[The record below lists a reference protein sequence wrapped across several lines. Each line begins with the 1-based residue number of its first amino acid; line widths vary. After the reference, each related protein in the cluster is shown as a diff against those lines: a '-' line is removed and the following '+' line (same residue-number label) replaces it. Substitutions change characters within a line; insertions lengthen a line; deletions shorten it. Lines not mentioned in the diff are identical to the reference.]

1 MKKLIAPLFLA
12 TALAAS
18 AQNFT
23 AGFDVGH
30 LVDNEETYYAGRLG
44 YVLKTDEKFSQSVE
58 LEAGYADSRNAA
70 FRADLLPVTL
80 NYRLESVGST
90 RLGWFAG
97 VGAGFAR
104 AELDGVGIGGPVR
117 LHDTLFAA
125 QAFAG
130 ASIRLGNITRLNLGA
145 KYLWTDDAKFAGTRL
160 DSGDDVALTA
170 GLSIRF

>member
-23 AGFDVGH
+23 TGFDVGH
-30 LVDNEETYYAGRLG
+30 LVDNEETYYAGRIG
-44 YVLKTDEKFSQSVE
+44 YVLKTDEKFSQQIE
-58 LEAGYADSRNAA
+58 LEIGYADSRNAA
-70 FRADLLPVTL
+70 FKADLMPVTL
-80 NYRLESVGST
+80 NYRLTSVGSP

-97 VGAGFAR
+97 VGAGYAR
-104 AELDGVGIGGPVR
+104 AELDGVGIAGPVR

-130 ASIRLGNITRLNLGA
+130 VSYNFTPAAALNVGA
-145 KYLWTDDAKFAGTRL
+145 KYLWADDAKFAGTRL
-160 DSGDDVALTA
+160 ESGDDVALTA
-170 GLSIRF
+170 GLSFRF